1 MPNSLWPDLS
11 SVTPPPRG
19 IREMLYDAA
28 GDIDAKTNGAIQF
41 YVDTLG
47 VSGAIEKVRHN
58 CYLRVPKTGYTHLL
72 FRVTTPVPG
81 PWPAAVS
88 TPERESFSNIQDETG
103 LRDAVEKL
111 LQRERTKEVVLY
123 LLSTVR

>member
-1 MPNSLWPDLS
+1 M
-11 SVTPPPRG
+11 
-19 IREMLYDAA
+19 REMLHDLA
-28 GDIDAKTNGAIQF
+28 GDLQAKTGGAIEF

-47 VSGAIEKVRHN
+47 VPGKVENVRHN

-72 FRVTTPVPG
+72 FRVTTPFPG
-81 PWPAAVS
+81 PWPAVAS
-88 TPERESFSNIQDETG
+88 TPEGEEFPDIQDENQ
-103 LRDAVEKL
+103 LREAVEKI